1 MFSWFKKEQWKLV
14 KIIEDPVT
22 FGLPDQSDS
31 EKQKG
36 SCFFMLFESDR
47 GNRRSE
53 IKSNLRGS
61 KEQLDGYKQRSEIY
75 LKKIYRWEM
84 GRPDPEIPTYNTVAE
99 EDTVNALKGSI

>member
-14 KIIEDPVT
+14 KIIEDAVDYGP
-22 FGLPDQSDS
+22 PDDPS
-31 EKQKG
+31 EKKKG
-36 SCFFMLFESDR
+36 TCFFMLFESDR

-53 IKSNLRGS
+53 IKTDLRCS
-61 KEQLDGYKQRSEIY
+61 KELLEAYKERSEIY

-84 GRPDPEIPTYNTVAE
+84 GRLDPEIPTYNTVDQ